1 METTQHDS
9 RYSWA
14 RLAISLGLSV
24 VGSIGM
30 WAVIVVLPAMQAD
43 FGVSRAM
50 ATIPYTFNMAGFA
63 IGNFYFGRA
72 VDRWG
77 ITPVLAASAILQAV
91 GFGVAALT
99 PSFAVVSVLHLF
111 LGLGAA
117 ASFAP
122 LIADVS
128 QWFLRRRGIAV
139 AIAASGNYLAGTIW
153 PTPIAWI
160 NELHGWQ
167 GSYLALAALTLA
179 ALLPGSLLLRRQ
191 IDATSAEHATI
202 VAAGKAASIR
212 LCPRALQFLLVIAG
226 IGCCTAMSMP
236 QVHIVALCIDRGFGQ
251 QAGAEM
257 LSLML
262 AGGVASRLVFGAMA
276 DRLGGLL
283 VLAIGG
289 TLQMLALSLF
299 LYQGGMA
306 SLYLISLIF
315 GLSQGGIVPSYAI
328 IVREYMPPRE
338 AGRRVGFVIGGTIV
352 GMAFGGWITGW
363 LYDLTGDYNA
373 AIWNGI
379 GFNLLNV
386 AIALG
391 ILSRVVRGRPEVT
404 ASSA

>member
-24 VGSIGM
+24 VGSIGL

-43 FGVSRAM
+43 FEVGRAM
-50 ATIPYTFNMAGFA
+50 ATVPYIFNMAGFA
-63 IGNFYFGRA
+63 FGNLYFGRA

-77 ITPVLAASAILQAV
+77 ITPVLAGAALLQAM

-99 PSFAVVSVLHLF
+99 SSFAVVSVVHLC
-111 LGLGAA
+111 LGMGAA

-128 QWFLRRRGIAV
+128 QWFLKRRGIAV
-139 AIAASGNYLAGTIW
+139 AIAASGNYLAGTVW
-153 PTPIAWI
+153 PTPIAWVVD
-160 NELHGWQ
+160 LHGWE
-167 GSYLALAALTLA
+167 GAYLALAALTLA
-179 ALLPGSLLLRRQ
+179 IPLPGSLLLRRQ
-191 IDATSAEHATI
+191 IDANSADHATT
-202 VAAGKAASIR
+202 VAASKAASIR
-212 LCPRALQFLLVIAG
+212 LSPRALQFLLVIAG

-262 AGGVASRLVFGAMA
+262 AGGVASRLVFGALA

-289 TLQMLALSLF
+289 TLQMLALALF
-299 LYQGGMA
+299 LYQGSMA
-306 SLYLISLIF
+306 SLYVISLIF

-338 AGRRVGFVIGGTIV
+338 AGRRVGFVIGGTII
-352 GMAFGGWITGW
+352 GMAFGGWVTGW
-363 LYDLTGDYNA
+363 LYDLTGDYSA

-379 GFNLLNV
+379 AFNLLNV
-386 AIALG
+386 VIALG
-391 ILSRVVRGRPEVT
+391 ILSRVVGGRSDT
-404 ASSA
+404 HAQST

>member
-9 RYSWA
+9 RYSWG

-43 FGVSRAM
+43 FGIGRGA
-50 ATIPYTFNMAGFA
+50 ATIPYVFCMVGFA
-63 IGNFYFGRA
+63 AGNFLLGRA

-77 ITPVLAASAILQAV
+77 ITPVLAASAIAQGA
-91 GFGVAALT
+91 GFALAAIT
-99 PSFAVVSVLHLF
+99 PSLAVVSALHLL

-128 QWFLRRRGIAV
+128 QWFLRRRGLAV
-139 AIAASGNYLAGTIW
+139 AIAACGNYLAGTIW

-160 NELHGWQ
+160 MKENGWQ
-167 GSYLALAALTLA
+167 GAYLALAVLILVVVI
-179 ALLPGSLLLRRQ
+179 PGAFLLRRQ
-191 IDATSAEHATI
+191 IDEISTAHATT
-202 VAAGKAASIR
+202 AAATKAASIR
-212 LCPRALQFLLVIAG
+212 LSPRSLQILLAIAG

-236 QVHIVALCIDRGFGQ
+236 QVHIVALCIDRGFGP

-262 AGGVASRLVFGAMA
+262 AGGVVSRLFFGAMS
-276 DRLGGLL
+276 DRLGGLMI
-283 VLAIGG
+283 LAIGG
-289 TLQMLALSLF
+289 TLQMLALCLF
-299 LYQGGMA
+299 LIQGDMA

-338 AGRRVGFVIGGTIV
+338 AGRRVGVVIGATIV

-363 LYDLTGDYNA
+363 LYDLTGDYSA
-373 AIWNGI
+373 AIWNGVAW
-379 GFNLLNV
+379 NLLNV
-386 AIALG
+386 VIALG
-391 ILSRVVRGRPEVT
+391 ILARTRPARAVP
-404 ASSA
+404 A

>member
-1 METTQHDS
+1 MITTQHDS
-9 RYSWA
+9 PYSWA
-14 RLAISLGLSV
+14 RLAISLALSV

-43 FGVSRAM
+43 FGISRA
-50 ATIPYTFNMAGFA
+50 AAALPYTVCMAGFA
-63 IGNFYFGRA
+63 LGNFVLGRA

-77 ITPVLAASAILQAV
+77 IAPVLAASALFQAF
-91 GFGVAALT
+91 GFALAAISSSLTLVAL
-99 PSFAVVSVLHLF
+99 LHLL

-139 AIAASGNYLAGTIW
+139 AIAASGNYLAGTVW
-153 PTPIAWI
+153 PQPIAWVMED
-160 NELHGWQ
+160 NGWQ
-167 GSYLALAALTLA
+167 GAYLALATLV
-179 ALLPGSLLLRRQ
+179 LIFVLPGAFLLRRQ
-191 IDATSAEHATI
+191 IDTASTDRATDI
-202 VAAGKAASIR
+202 AASNAADIR
-212 LCPRALQFLLVIAG
+212 ISPRSLQILLAIAG

-236 QVHIVALCIDRGFGQ
+236 QVHIVALCIDRGFGPA
-251 QAGAEM
+251 AGAEM

-262 AGGVASRLVFGAMA
+262 AGGVVSRLVFGALS
-276 DRLGGLL
+276 DRLGGLM

-299 LYQGGMA
+299 LIQGDQA
-306 SLYLISLIF
+306 TLSLIALVF
-315 GLSQGGIVPSYAI
+315 GLSQGGIVPAYAF

-338 AGRRVGFVIGGTIV
+338 AGRRVGIVIGATIL

-363 LYDLTGDYNA
+363 LYDATGNYTA

-386 AIALG
+386 VIALG
-391 ILSRVVRGRPEVT
+391 ILARVSR
-404 ASSA
+404 SAQNA

>member
-1 METTQHDS
+1 MTATQHDS

-14 RLAISLGLSV
+14 RLGISLAISV

-43 FGVSRAM
+43 FGISRAA
-50 ATIPYTFNMAGFA
+50 ATIPYTFCMAGFA
-63 IGNFYFGRA
+63 LGNFLLGRA

-77 ITPVLAASAILQAV
+77 ITPVLIASAIAQAL
-91 GFGVAALT
+91 GFALAAIT
-99 PSFAVVSVLHLF
+99 PSLAVVSLLHLL

-139 AIAASGNYLAGTIW
+139 AIAASGNYLAGAIW
-153 PTPIAWI
+153 PTPIAWVMTD
-160 NELHGWQ
+160 NGWQ
-167 GSYLALAALTLA
+167 GAYLSLAALILA
-179 ALLPGSLLLRRQ
+179 VVLPGAFLLRRQ
-191 IDATSAEHATI
+191 IDAASTEHATS
-202 VAAGKAASIR
+202 AAAHKAATLRIQ
-212 LCPRALQFLLVIAG
+212 PRTLQILLALAG

-236 QVHIVALCIDRGFGQ
+236 QVHIVALCIDRGFGP

-262 AGGVASRLVFGAMA
+262 AGGVASRLFFGAMS
-276 DRLGGLL
+276 DRLGGLA

-299 LYQGGMA
+299 LIQGDMA

-315 GLSQGGIVPSYAI
+315 GLSQGGIVPAYAI

-338 AGRRVGFVIGGTIV
+338 AGRRVGIVIGATIL
-352 GMAFGGWITGW
+352 GMAFGGWVTGW
-363 LYDLTGDYNA
+363 LYDLTGDYDA

-379 GFNLLNV
+379 AWNVLNV

-391 ILSRVVRGRPEVT
+391 LLARVRPGRVAP
-404 ASSA
+404 AY

>member
-1 METTQHDS
+1 MEQTQHDS
-9 RYSWA
+9 RYAWA
-14 RLAISLGLSV
+14 RLAISLAVSV

-43 FGVSRAM
+43 FGISRAG
-50 ATIPYTFNMAGFA
+50 ATLPYIFCMTGFA
-63 IGNFYFGRA
+63 FGNFVLGRA

-77 ITPVLAASAILQAV
+77 ITPVLMVSAVTQALGFALAAV
-91 GFGVAALT
+91 T
-99 PSFAVVSVLHLF
+99 PSLAVVSVLHLA

-117 ASFAP
+117 ASFGP

-139 AIAASGNYLAGTIW
+139 AIAASGNYLAGTVW

-160 NELHGWQ
+160 MAQSGWQ
-167 GSYLALAALTLA
+167 GAYLALAVLILA
-179 ALLPGSLLLRRQ
+179 VVLPGALLLRRQ
-191 IDATSAEHATI
+191 IDTASTARATT
-202 VAAGKAASIR
+202 AAADKAATLRIA
-212 LCPRALQFLLVIAG
+212 PRTLQILLALAG

-236 QVHIVALCIDRGFGQ
+236 QVHIVALCIDRGFGP

-262 AGGVASRLVFGAMA
+262 AGGVISRLFFGALS
-276 DRLGGLL
+276 DRLGGLM

-299 LYQGGMA
+299 LIQGDMA

-328 IVREYMPPRE
+328 IVREYMPPLE
-338 AGRRVGFVIGGTIV
+338 AGRRVGIV
-352 GMAFGGWITGW
+352 VGATVLGMAFGGWVTGW
-363 LYDLTGDYNA
+363 LYDLTGDYAA

-379 GFNLLNV
+379 AWNLLNV
-386 AIALG
+386 TIALG
-391 ILSRVVRGRPEVT
+391 LLARIST
-404 ASSA
+404 ARSASVH

>member
-1 METTQHDS
+1 MDATQHDS
-9 RYSWA
+9 HYSWV
-14 RLAISLGLSV
+14 RLGISLAISV

-30 WAVIVVLPAMQAD
+30 WAVIVVLPAMQVD
-43 FGVSRAM
+43 FGISRAA
-50 ATIPYTFNMAGFA
+50 ATIPYTFCMAGFA
-63 IGNFYFGRA
+63 FGNFLLGRA

-77 ITPVLAASAILQAV
+77 ITPVLIASAIAQAL
-91 GFGVAALT
+91 GFALAAVT
-99 PSFAVVSVLHLF
+99 PSLAVVSLLHLL

-153 PTPIAWI
+153 PTPIAWVMTDS
-160 NELHGWQ
+160 GWQ
-167 GSYLALAALTLA
+167 GAYLSLAALILA
-179 ALLPGSLLLRRQ
+179 VVLPGAFLLRRQ
-191 IDATSAEHATI
+191 IDAASTDHATSA
-202 VAAGKAASIR
+202 AAHKAATLRIQ
-212 LCPRALQFLLVIAG
+212 PRTLQILLALAG

-236 QVHIVALCIDRGFGQ
+236 QVHIVALCIDRGFGP

-262 AGGVASRLVFGAMA
+262 AGGVASRLFFGAMS
-276 DRLGGLL
+276 DRLGGLA

-299 LYQGGMA
+299 LIHGDMA

-315 GLSQGGIVPSYAI
+315 GLSQGGIVPAYAI

-338 AGRRVGFVIGGTIV
+338 AGRRVGIVIGATIL
-352 GMAFGGWITGW
+352 GMAFGGWVTGW
-363 LYDLTGDYNA
+363 LYDLTGDYDA

-379 GFNLLNV
+379 AWNLLNV
-386 AIALG
+386 VIALG
-391 ILSRVVRGRPEVT
+391 LLARVRPGRAAP
-404 ASSA
+404 AY

>member
-1 METTQHDS
+1 
-9 RYSWA
+9 
-14 RLAISLGLSV
+14 
-24 VGSIGM
+24 GM
-30 WAVIVVLPAMQAD
+30 WAVIVVLPAMQTD
-43 FGVSRAM
+43 FGISRAA
-50 ATIPYTFNMAGFA
+50 ATVPYIFCMTGFA
-63 IGNFYFGRA
+63 AGNFLLGRA

-77 ITPVLAASAILQAV
+77 ITPVLAASAVAQAV
-91 GFGVAALT
+91 GFALAAIT
-99 PSFAVVSVLHLF
+99 PSLAVVSVLHIL
-111 LGLGAA
+111 LGLGSA

-139 AIAASGNYLAGTIW
+139 AIAASGNYLAGTVW

-160 NELHGWQ
+160 MTDHGWQ
-167 GSYLALAALTLA
+167 GAYMVLAVLILVVV
-179 ALLPGSLLLRRQ
+179 LPGAFLLRRQ
-191 IDATSAEHATI
+191 IDAASTDRATL
-202 VAAGKAASIR
+202 AAADKAATLRIP
-212 LCPRALQFLLVIAG
+212 PRTLQILLALAG

-236 QVHIVALCIDRGFGQ
+236 QVHIVALCIDRGFGP

-262 AGGVASRLVFGAMA
+262 AGGVASRLFFGAMS
-276 DRLGGLL
+276 DKLGGLA

-299 LYQGGMA
+299 LIQGDMA

-315 GLSQGGIVPSYAI
+315 GLSQGGIVPAYAI

-338 AGRRVGFVIGGTIV
+338 AGRRVGIVIGSTIL

-363 LYDLTGDYNA
+363 LYDQTGDYAA

-379 GFNLLNV
+379 GWNLLNV

-391 ILSRVVRGRPEVT
+391 LLARVRPRRAAT
-404 ASSA
+404 AH

>member
-43 FGVSRAM
+43 FGISRAA
-50 ATIPYTFNMAGFA
+50 ATLPYTVCMAGFA
-63 IGNFYFGRA
+63 LGNLMLGRA

-77 ITPVLAASAILQAV
+77 ITPVLAVASAAQALGFILATMTNSLAIV
-91 GFGVAALT
+91 SALHI
-99 PSFAVVSVLHLF
+99 L

-117 ASFAP
+117 ASFGP

-139 AIAASGNYLAGTIW
+139 AIAASGNYLAGTVC
-153 PTPIAWI
+153 PTPIAWVMADYD
-160 NELHGWQ
+160 WQ
-167 GSYLALAALTLA
+167 GAYLVLGVLILIVVV
-179 ALLPGSLLLRRQ
+179 PGAFLLRRQ
-191 IDATSAEHATI
+191 IDAASSEHAT
-202 VAAGKAASIR
+202 AAAATKAASIR
-212 LCPRALQFLLVIAG
+212 LSPRTLQILLAIAG

-236 QVHIVALCIDRGFGQ
+236 QVHIVALCIDRGFGAE
-251 QAGAEM
+251 AGAEM

-262 AGGVASRLVFGAMA
+262 AGGVASRLVFGALA

-299 LYQGGMA
+299 LYQGDMA
-306 SLYLISLIF
+306 ALYLIALIF
-315 GLSQGGIVPSYAI
+315 GLSQGGIVPAYAI
-328 IVREYMPPRE
+328 IVREYMPPAQ
-338 AGRRVGFVIGGTIV
+338 AGRRVGIVIGATII
-352 GMAFGGWITGW
+352 GMAFGGWVTGW
-363 LYDLTGDYNA
+363 IYDLTGNYQA

-379 GFNLLNV
+379 AFNLVNIV
-386 AIALG
+386 IALG
-391 ILSRVVRGRPEVT
+391 ILMRVRGGT
-404 ASSA
+404 ANAQTA